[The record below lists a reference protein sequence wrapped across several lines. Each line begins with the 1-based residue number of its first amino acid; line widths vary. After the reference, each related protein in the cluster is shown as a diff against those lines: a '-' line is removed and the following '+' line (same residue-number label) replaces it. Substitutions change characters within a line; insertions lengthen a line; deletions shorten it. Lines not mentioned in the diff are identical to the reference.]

1 MDDHEQFNIGAAA
14 VDMLITAHKLGEA
27 LVAARL
33 LTTRFPDRAKA
44 WFWLALA
51 AELAGEPDEAL
62 RARDAAEACAD
73 CDDIIRG
80 DMHRDRL
87 LSVLRRHRTDIL
99 FSATLKAI
107 RQAHEGD
114 TDRIAC
120 LRDVE
125 GRHHYVCGRWQAA
138 FNAHFEAH
146 NTLLKAQ
153 WRFNNLFPFLK
164 AMTMARQRKLR
175 EQTYRDIVAGC
186 PPARSV
192 DNTRYPGT
200 RGILWRARLCRF
212 GGVFGC
218 RVDDLAE
225 FIYWRVVK
233 RA

>member
-1 MDDHEQFNIGAAA
+1 MDVHVQFNNNAAA
-14 VDMLITAHKLGEA
+14 VDRLITAHKLGEA

-33 LTTRFPDRAKA
+33 LTNRFPDWAQA

-62 RARDAAEACAD
+62 RARDVAEACAD
-73 CDDIIRG
+73 CDDKVWG

-87 LSVLRRHRTDIL
+87 LSLLRRRRTNIL
-99 FSATLKAI
+99 FSATLKDI

-114 TDRIAC
+114 ADRLAC

-125 GRHHYVCGRWQAA
+125 GRYDYACGRWHAA
-138 FNAHFEAH
+138 FKAHLEAH
-146 NTLLKAQ
+146 NTLLNKQ

-164 AMTMARQRKLR
+164 AMTMAGQHKLR

-186 PPARSV
+186 PPMGA
-192 DNTRYPGT
+192 TGKRYPGT

-212 GGVFGC
+212 GGTLGC
-218 RVDDLAE
+218 RLDDLAE
-225 FIYWRVVK
+225 FIYWRWVK